1 MSYETLSVTP
11 ISSSLGARIDG
22 VDLASLRDDQFVEI
36 QRALLEHLVIFLPE
50 QDIDDEQQKR
60 FAGRFAPCRPHP
72 VREFFGMQE
81 TLALVENDADKPP
94 QDDNFW
100 HTDYSFHS
108 EIPDVAVLRA
118 EIVPATGG
126 DTLWANM
133 YAAYEGLSESLRG
146 YLEELQAFHDLGPKF
161 EFEMRRTMGDEA
173 TDRIVD
179 AFRGAEHPI
188 VTTHPETG
196 RKALFVNP
204 GYTRHIVGLH
214 PAESDAIL
222 RFLYSHIDSP
232 SFHCRYRWRQ
242 GDVAVWDER
251 STLHQGPDDFYPQ
264 HRRLR
269 RVTAG
274 SQAPALTPG

>member
-1 MSYETLSVTP
+1 MRYQTISVTP

-22 VDLASLRDDQFVEI
+22 VDLASLQKEQFEEI
-36 QRALLEHLVIFLPE
+36 HRALLDHLVIFIPG
-50 QDIDDEQQKR
+50 QDIDDDHQKS
-60 FAGRFAPCRPHP
+60 FAGRFAECHPHP
-72 VREFFGMQE
+72 VRKYFGDSE

-94 QDDNFW
+94 QEDNYW
-100 HTDYSFHS
+100 HTDYSFYS

-118 EIVPATGG
+118 EVVPETGG

-133 YAAYEGLSESLRG
+133 YAAYDELSESLRG
-146 YLEELQAFHDLGPKF
+146 YLESLKAFHDLGPKF
-161 EFEMRRTMGDEA
+161 EFEMRRTLGDEA
-173 TDRIVD
+173 ADKIV
-179 AFRGAEHPI
+179 AEFRGAEHPV
-188 VTTHPETG
+188 VTIHPETK

-204 GYTRHIVGLH
+204 GYTRRIIGLRS
-214 PAESDAIL
+214 AESEALL

-232 SFHCRYRWRQ
+232 SFHCRHRWSP

-251 STLHQGPDDFYPQ
+251 STLHQGPADFYPQ

-274 SQAPALTPG
+274 SRAPSVR